1 MRLMVI
7 FWKSL
12 AAQSFDALFSRD
24 YGNALTGPSRRAGTA
39 FDDPAQL
46 APGPR
51 SREPD
56 PDPEPPRRHPERQGP
71 RRRAAGRLQ
80 RPLDPPPLD
89 ACQPVRDAR
98 HAGHGHCPRLLQ
110 RSEEH
115 TSELQSLMRISYAD
129 LFCKNKNI

>member
-1 MRLMVI
+1 MRLRGI

-12 AAQSFDALFSRD
+12 PAQSFDAHFSRD

-56 PDPEPPRRHPERQGP
+56 PDPEPPR
-71 RRRAAGRLQ
+71 
-80 RPLDPPPLD
+80 
-89 ACQPVRDAR
+89 
-98 HAGHGHCPRLLQ
+98 
-110 RSEEH
+110 SEEH
-115 TSELQSLMRISYAD
+115 TSELQSLMRTSYAV
-129 LFCKNKNI
+129 FCLKNKTTNYLAVNLHIPSIYR